1 MDQLIG
7 RGVWQQSMAGWSQP
21 VRWGLL
27 LLYWAIPLALGQWLS
42 AVISGWSKCIY
53 FAAALQCVHMI
64 NIFRDYEFAPLWLL
78 PLLIALAFEKAK
90 WTEAA
95 AAKGRAR
102 EARRALARKSD
113 PT

>member
-1 MDQLIG
+1 
-7 RGVWQQSMAGWSQP
+7 
-21 VRWGLL
+21 
-27 LLYWAIPLALGQWLS
+27 
-42 AVISGWSKCIY
+42 
-53 FAAALQCVHMI
+53 MI